1 VLASVAGEGAVHVVE
16 DHLLELEASLD
27 CPVLPLHRFAGTVFV
42 EVAASLRPPL
52 CFSRILHLFQG

>member
-1 VLASVAGEGAVHVVE
+1 VLASVAGEGAVRVVE

-42 EVAASLRPPL
+42 EDSRLLLPSARLYVSLA
-52 CFSRILHLFQG
+52 